1 MSQPQPIAPQP
12 EAATNG
18 ESQPTTPPVAASGQY
33 EACAEC
39 GAPLERQQRY
49 CVNCGARRADAA
61 NPASRYLA
69 VATRRRQTTTT
80 ATRTRPPQ
88 GSGTRVAAVA
98 FFALLPL
105 AVAIGVLVGRSGGTD
120 NSDLLNALRSQPA
133 TAATGSGTNVSD
145 TSSKLLPS
153 DFSLDKGYTVKLDL
167 LPIESTD
174 QGAASRAEA
183 DAKGKGA
190 GDVGIINPGDFTT
203 TPDQG
208 QKDYVLYSGE
218 YKDKADA
225 QKALGKLKKAY
236 PDAEVIAVASAS
248 ANSNSPS
255 GTKVV
260 AHTSHGD
267 IHQVAGLNP
276 SQKQIQQGTQKVN
289 QIAHQ
294 TGKSYIQQQRS
305 LPDVVSIGGDGSSPP
320 PLPTGNGD

>member
-1 MSQPQPIAPQP
+1 MNEPQH
-12 EAATNG
+12 
-18 ESQPTTPPVAASGQY
+18 QY
-33 EACAEC
+33 ERCTEC

-69 VATRRRQTTTT
+69 VATRRRQAT
-80 ATRTRPPQ
+80 ATGAWTQPPQ

-105 AVAIGVLVGRSGGTD
+105 AVAIGVLVGRSGHDDSGLVD
-120 NSDLLNALRSQPA
+120 ALRSQTA
-133 TAATGSGTNVSD
+133 TAATGAGTNVAD

-174 QGAASRAEA
+174 QTAASKAEA
-183 DAKGKGA
+183 DAKSKGA
-190 GDVGIINPGDFTT
+190 SDVGIINPGDFTT

-208 QKDYVLYSGE
+208 QRDYILYSGE
-218 YKDKADA
+218 FKQKADA
-225 QKALGKLKKAY
+225 QKALTQLKKAY
-236 PDAEVIAVASAS
+236 PDAEVIAVASAGADAS
-248 ANSNSPS
+248 SPS

-260 AHTSHGD
+260 AHTSHGA

-276 SQKQIQQGTQKVN
+276 SQAQIQKGTETVN
-289 QIAHQ
+289 KIAHQ
-294 TGKSYIQQQRS
+294 TGKSYIEQQQH
-305 LPDVVSIGGDGSSPP
+305 LPDVIPIGGDGGGSQ
-320 PLPTGNGD
+320 PTGSGD

>member
-1 MSQPQPIAPQP
+1 MNQPQPTAAHPQLPATEPPSAP
-12 EAATNG
+12 AGA
-18 ESQPTTPPVAASGQY
+18 VAGPY
-33 EACAEC
+33 ERCAEC

-69 VATRRRQTTTT
+69 VATRRRQAT
-80 ATRTRPPQ
+80 ATGARTQPPQ

-105 AVAIGVLVGRSGGTD
+105 AVAIGVLVGRSGHDDSGLVD
-120 NSDLLNALRSQPA
+120 ALRNQTA
-133 TAATGSGTNVSD
+133 TAATGSGTNVAD

-174 QGAASRAEA
+174 QTAASQAES
-183 DAKGKGA
+183 DAKSKGA
-190 GDVGIINPGDFTT
+190 DDVGIINPGDFTT

-218 YKDKADA
+218 FKQKGDA
-225 QKALGKLKKAY
+225 QKALTKLKRAY
-236 PDAEVIAVASAS
+236 PDAEVIAVASAG
-248 ANSNSPS
+248 AGANSPS

-276 SQKQIQQGTQKVN
+276 SQAQIQQGTQTVN
-289 QIAHQ
+289 RIAHQ
-294 TGKSYIQQQRS
+294 TGRSYIQQQRN
-305 LPDVVSIGGDGSSPP
+305 LPDVIPIGGDSGSPP

>member
-1 MSQPQPIAPQP
+1 MTHPQPIASQP
-12 EAATNG
+12 EVATNG
-18 ESQPTTPPVAASGQY
+18 QSQPTTRPAGASGQY

-39 GAPLERQQRY
+39 GAPLDRQQRY

-69 VATRRRQTTTT
+69 VATRRRQTAAT

-145 TSSKLLPS
+145 TSSKLLSS

-174 QGAASRAEA
+174 QAAASKAEA

-190 GDVGIINPGDFTT
+190 GDVASPGFGSAEVLEETIRPVLSKHFKPALLARMRIVPYYPVGGPVLRELIEIKLGRLGERLNRRQLDFT
-203 TPDQG
+203 
-208 QKDYVLYSGE
+208 YSQ
-218 YKDKADA
+218 DLVDH
-225 QKALGKLKKAY
+225 L
-236 PDAEVIAVASAS
+236 AERCTQSD
-248 ANSNSPS
+248 S
-255 GTKVV
+255 G
-260 AHTSHGD
+260 ARD
-267 IHQVAGLNP
+267 RL
-276 SQKQIQQGTQKVN
+276 
-289 QIAHQ
+289 
-294 TGKSYIQQQRS
+294 
-305 LPDVVSIGGDGSSPP
+305 
-320 PLPTGNGD
+320 

>member
-1 MSQPQPIAPQP
+1 MNKPQHP
-12 EAATNG
+12 
-18 ESQPTTPPVAASGQY
+18 Y
-33 EACAEC
+33 EPCADC

-69 VATRRRQTTTT
+69 VATRRRQT
-80 ATRTRPPQ
+80 AAAGVQTRPPQ

-105 AVAIGVLVGRSGGTD
+105 AVAIGVLVGRNGHDDSGLVD
-120 NSDLLNALRSQPA
+120 ALRSQTA

-153 DFSLDKGYTVKLDL
+153 DFTLDKGFTVKLSL
-167 LPIESTD
+167 LPIASTD
-174 QGAASRAEA
+174 QAAASKTES
-183 DAKGKGA
+183 DAKSKGA
-190 GDVGIINPGDFTT
+190 SNVGIINPGDFTT

-218 YKDKADA
+218 YKQKADA
-225 QKALGKLKKAY
+225 QKALTKLKKPY

-248 ANSNSPS
+248 ANSKSPS

-260 AHTSHGD
+260 AHTSHGA

-276 SQKQIQQGTQKVN
+276 SQQQIQKGTQTVN

-305 LPDVVSIGGDGSSPP
+305 LPDVIPIGGDGSSPP